1 MILSSIICVHFDHL
15 SFHILVTPFV
25 LALEREKSG
34 VTPAFLISFFS
45 PRTVMSSP
53 DFPHPQLNP
62 FSLPFPFPPF
72 SPFPPFP
79 PFPLFSPFSPFL
91 SKEG

>member
-1 MILSSIICVHFDHL
+1 
-15 SFHILVTPFV
+15 
-25 LALEREKSG
+25 
-34 VTPAFLISFFS
+34 
-45 PRTVMSSP
+45 MSSP

-79 PFPLFSPFSPFL
+79 PFPPFSPFSPFL